1 MAVITQYVVQHKGVE
16 KLVTTDKKE
25 ADKYDKML
33 EVADNLSAYLA
44 AKGVELT
51 ESVSEELG
59 ILLSKNKDSVMKI
72 MKGAEADSILEVES
86 ADVVEL
92 STAKK

>member
-33 EVADNLSAYLA
+33 EVADNLSAYLS
-44 AKGVELT
+44 AKGIEMT
-51 ESVSEELG
+51 EDLSEELG
-59 ILLSKNKDSVMKI
+59 ILLSKNKESVIKI
-72 MKGAEADSILEVES
+72 MKGAEVDGILEVES
-86 ADVVEL
+86 AEVVEIA
-92 STAKK
+92 SAKK